1 MSRVLV
7 IFFFKQK
14 TAYEMRIS
22 DWSSECALPISA
34 VTCGV
39 ATGADTGTLPV
50 SRRTARADMAF
61 MLCRNGG
68 GCQRFNPESQVFA
81 HAGGRPR
88 VKERPP
94 APPRDRRPPFR
105 KPKGL

>member
-1 MSRVLV
+1 MRSPTRRTSAGAN
-7 IFFFKQK
+7 IRARA
-14 TAYEMRIS
+14 TAT
-22 DWSSECALPISA
+22 A

-81 HAGGRPR
+81 HVGGRPR
-88 VKERPP
+88 VKEKPP
-94 APPRDRRPPFR
+94 APPRDRQPLLRERARAQKPDLDR
-105 KPKGL
+105 K